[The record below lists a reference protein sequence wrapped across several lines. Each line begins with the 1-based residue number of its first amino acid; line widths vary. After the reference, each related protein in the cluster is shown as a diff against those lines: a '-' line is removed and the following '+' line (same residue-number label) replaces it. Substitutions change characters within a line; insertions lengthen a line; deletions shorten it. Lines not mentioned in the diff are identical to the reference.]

1 MMRSQNVFLK
11 SLKIKGNTDMHQI
24 RIGNIEVDVIR
35 KNIKNLHLAVY
46 PPNGRVRIAAPL
58 KSNDESIRLFAISK
72 VSWIKNQQKKF
83 YNQARQSER
92 EYVSGESH
100 YFLGTRY
107 LLNVL
112 PNSPKNQVKVRNK
125 TYIDLY
131 VKKDNTKD
139 LREKIMTEWYRRQ
152 LKKEIPSLIEK
163 WQDRIGVEV
172 KSWGVKKMR
181 TKWGSCNIEEQRI
194 WMNLDLAKKPKH
206 CLEYVIVHEM
216 VHLLERNHNDRF
228 IAYMDHFLP
237 QWRAIKDELNG
248 LIYD

>member
-1 MMRSQNVFLK
+1 
-11 SLKIKGNTDMHQI
+11 MHQI

-72 VSWIKNQQKKF
+72 IFWIKDQQKKF
-83 YNQARQSER
+83 HNQVRQSER

-100 YFLGTRY
+100 YFMGTRY
-107 LLNVL
+107 LLNVI
-112 PNSPKNQVKVRNK
+112 PNSPKDQVEIRNK

-139 LREKIMTEWYRRQ
+139 HREKIITEWYRKQ
-152 LKKEIPSLIEK
+152 LKKEIPNLIEK
-163 WQDRIGVEV
+163 WQVRMGVDV
-172 KSWGVKKMR
+172 NSWGVKKMR
-181 TKWGSCNIEEQRI
+181 TKWGSCNIEEKRI
-194 WMNLDLAKKPKH
+194 WMNLNLAKKHKQ

-228 IAYMDHFLP
+228 IAHMDHYLP
-237 QWRAIKDELNG
+237 RWRAIKDELNG
-248 LIYD
+248 LIFD